1 MTPKL
6 LKQVHFFSHLN
17 DEKIDLVLKALEERK
32 FKKGD
37 VVMHQDDEANGVHV
51 IISGKVEVE
60 IDNKVVTS
68 LEDNDFF
75 GEMAIVAQTPRSATI
90 RVVSDDLSTL
100 FLSKEAFEAIK
111 DELGKDVK
119 QEMLQRIIEN
129 YEDQL

>member
-1 MTPKL
+1 MMYPKNF
-6 LKQVHFFSHLN
+6 KQIPFFSHLD
-17 DEKIDLVLKALEERK
+17 DEKMNVVLKAFKTKE

-37 VVMHQDDEANGVHV
+37 VVISQEGEADGMYV

-75 GEMAIVAQTPRSATI
+75 GEMALVAHAPRSATV
-90 RVVSDDLSTL
+90 RVVSEGLSTL

-111 DELGKDVK
+111 DELGEEVK

-129 YEDQL
+129 YEE

>member
-1 MTPKL
+1 MTPTL
-6 LKQVHFFSHLN
+6 LKQIHFFAHLD
-17 DEKIDLVLKALEERK
+17 DEKIDLVSKELASKK

-37 VVMHQDDEANGVHV
+37 VVMHQDAEANGVHV

-60 IDNKVVTS
+60 INNKVVTS

-75 GEMAIVAQTPRSATI
+75 GEMALVAHTPRSATI

-100 FLSKEAFEAIK
+100 FLSKEAFEEIK
-111 DELGKDVK
+111 DELGEDVK

-129 YEDQL
+129 YEE